1 MIIKIIYSVL
11 IFLGLVSSVLIILI
25 LTQKKRHNIRVKKI
39 DAAREYFFKKYIDKE
54 DLSRRISDKFF
65 VDSMIDVDE
74 QVVFDPEVRERLD
87 KDISETK
94 FIKKQIKRLKS
105 KSKFK
110 RLVAVHYLGRI
121 KTRTIQRLL
130 ISRFRE
136 EKSEAVK
143 LNIAQ
148 NLLPEDKVKILGLL
162 MESFVGSSENYHKRL
177 ATIIGNRTEELAEII
192 EEFKNDRRYE
202 IILGLLR
209 IAEFQ
214 VDGEL
219 IAYHQ
224 DILEWLIEDKPFS
237 EEQNQQLKTLILKN
251 LLKYLPE
258 SLSSGFCESTNDL
271 TVKKY
276 STQSIATNP
285 SIECLDKLISQ
296 LEEQALGEIVV
307 KTIESIIFEE
317 KLYLDHILGIFHKL
331 SQVQKNKLSPIL
343 APRIDYII
351 LKLANQNPKLLEEI
365 IEVIFQQKIIEP
377 IIDFL
382 NKNPNEEIEDIVL
395 DIIKLNLSSDLN
407 LTREFRAYVKP
418 EILAKIGLNALALD
432 IETKEKA
439 TVEKEKIIWI
449 VKWLFFTLLLFP
461 TIYLLTI
468 AKDISQLGIVE
479 ILTGF
484 VIEVNVYLIFYFI
497 TINLIYVILLF
508 LALKGS
514 KEQVELAKTKKYS
527 LLFSDNL
534 LPGISIIAPAYNE
547 EISII
552 DSVTSLLN
560 LKYPNYEVIV
570 VNDGSK
576 DDTLIKLIEH
586 FELERK
592 HYSYDDSLSTKKVR
606 GIYICKNIPN
616 LVVVDKNN
624 GGKADALNVGINI
637 SSKPFV
643 CGIDADSILESDSLL
658 KLASVMLDDT
668 TPHLAMGGNIYPAN
682 GFTFNRGQV
691 ETYGIPKEI
700 ICRLQ
705 TIEYLRAFTSGRIGW
720 SQLRSLM
727 IISGAFGLFHKD
739 TLIRIGGYL
748 TISGSL
754 KKDTVGEDME
764 LVVRLTRDALER
776 KEPHR
781 VVYIYNAYCYT
792 ELPSDLKTLSK
803 QRNRWQR
810 GLIDILSYH
819 RKLSLKPKYK
829 QIGFIGYPYFF
840 IFEFLGPFF
849 EMFGY
854 LMLIVALIFGLL
866 NLEIILAIF
875 TASIGFGIVISLFS
889 LLMSEKEIKLMSAK
903 ETFILLLYAFIEN
916 FGYRQYISLHRVFSS
931 FSALKESGQW
941 GAQKRKG
948 FKK

>member
-1 MIIKIIYSVL
+1 VI
-11 IFLGLVSSVLIILI
+11 
-25 LTQKKRHNIRVKKI
+25 
-39 DAAREYFFKKYIDKE
+39 
-54 DLSRRISDKFF
+54 
-65 VDSMIDVDE
+65 
-74 QVVFDPEVRERLD
+74 
-87 KDISETK
+87 
-94 FIKKQIKRLKS
+94 
-105 KSKFK
+105 
-110 RLVAVHYLGRI
+110 
-121 KTRTIQRLL
+121 
-130 ISRFRE
+130 
-136 EKSEAVK
+136 
-143 LNIAQ
+143 
-148 NLLPEDKVKILGLL
+148 
-162 MESFVGSSENYHKRL
+162 
-177 ATIIGNRTEELAEII
+177 
-192 EEFKNDRRYE
+192 
-202 IILGLLR
+202 
-209 IAEFQ
+209 
-214 VDGEL
+214 
-219 IAYHQ
+219 
-224 DILEWLIEDKPFS
+224 
-237 EEQNQQLKTLILKN
+237 
-251 LLKYLPE
+251 
-258 SLSSGFCESTNDL
+258 
-271 TVKKY
+271 
-276 STQSIATNP
+276 
-285 SIECLDKLISQ
+285 
-296 LEEQALGEIVV
+296 
-307 KTIESIIFEE
+307 KTIESIIFTE
-317 KLYLDHILGIFHKL
+317 KNFLDHILGIYHNLNQTQKAKL
-331 SQVQKNKLSPIL
+331 SIVL

-351 LKLANQNPKLLEEI
+351 LKLANQNNQLLEEI
-365 IEVIFQQKIIEP
+365 ITIIFSQKIIEP

-382 NKNPNEEIEDIVL
+382 NKNSTEEIENLVL
-395 DIIKLNLSSDLN
+395 NMVKLNLSEDLE

-418 EILAKIGLNALALD
+418 EILAKIGLNALAL
-432 IETKEKA
+432 ETEAKEKSP
-439 TVEKEKIIWI
+439 VEKKKIIWI
-449 VKWLFFTLLLFP
+449 VKWIIFAVLLFP
-461 TIYLLTI
+461 IIYLVSI
-468 AKDISQLGIVE
+468 AKDISKLNIGE
-479 ILTGF
+479 ILQGF
-484 VIEVNVYLIFYFI
+484 VINVNIYLIYYFV
-497 TINLIYVILLF
+497 TINIIYLILLV

-514 KEQVELAKTKKYS
+514 REQVELAKTKKYS
-527 LLFSDNL
+527 LLFSDSL

-576 DDTLIKLIEH
+576 DETLNKLIEH

-592 HYSYDDSLSTKKVR
+592 HFSYNDSLATKKVR

-624 GGKADALNVGINI
+624 GGKADALNVGINV
-637 SSKPFV
+637 SAKTFV

-658 KLASVMLDDT
+658 KLASAMLDDT

-700 ICRLQ
+700 LCRLQ

-720 SQLRSLM
+720 SKLRSLM

-776 KEPHR
+776 KEPLR

-819 RKLSLKPKYK
+819 RKLALKPKFK

-854 LMLIVALIFGLL
+854 LMLIVALALNLL

-889 LLMSEKEIKLMSAK
+889 LLMSEREIKLMSAK

-916 FGYRQYISLHRVFSS
+916 FGYRQFISLHRVFSS

-941 GAQKRKG
+941 GVQKRKG